1 MYFDQASSLV
11 QSVGPVVS
19 ESRVC
24 VCVCVCVCVV
34 LGWGLVFPMGPLLV
48 LPSGNLG
55 AMGATEELGGGV

>member
-24 VCVCVCVCVV
+24 VCGPW
-34 LGWGLVFPMGPLLV
+34 LGAGVSYGPLLV

-55 AMGATEELGGGV
+55 VMGATEELGGVSEAG